1 MDIAGTEKPE
11 APPLAGPSGLG
22 LLARL
27 AAWRG
32 PFNGG
37 VVLMAVLIGAM
48 GFYVIYPLVLIL
60 INSFNVATI
69 AEPPAYG
76 FKNWV
81 EAFSEPGILRSLWNS
96 VRVGVM
102 LQLVALPLGI
112 FVSWLL
118 ARTNILFASG
128 FELFFWI
135 SFMMPTIA
143 TTFGWMLLLDPNTGL
158 VNTAIHQLPLVG
170 NLTFDIY
177 SFWGIIWAH
186 LVSTGISTKVM
197 LMTPAFR
204 RMDSS
209 LEEASRMSGASTWKT
224 MLRITVPMMTPIII
238 VVLLLSVIR
247 IFSSFEIELLLGVP
261 WGFYVYSTKIVDLA
275 RQEPPLVGHAA
286 ALGSI
291 ILVFLAA
298 FIPLQR
304 KLINRRKFTTVT
316 GQYKPKIIDLG
327 TWRYPATIFVALIV
341 FVLDFVP
348 ILSVLGGSFMTRFGF
363 FHLPKTWTLEY
374 WKMALVDPRLTMA
387 LQNTLIVAV
396 SAALA
401 GAFVFSLIAYVI
413 VRTKLPGRSILDTIC
428 WLPSAIPGV
437 LTGLGLLWLFLGTPV
452 FRPFYGTIFLIVIAY
467 ILGGVTLSTQI
478 FKANFVQLGSE
489 LEEASRMSGAGFW
502 RTYSGIVLPLMAQT
516 MVMICVIK
524 FMFASQHASAIILLA
539 TSETRTLI
547 LLALD
552 QVFAGH
558 REVASITVVFIMALT
573 LGVALIARS
582 FGLKVGLRAE

>member
-1 MDIAGTEKPE
+1 MSDTPTTVVGIRSRLSLPQ
-11 APPLAGPSGLG
+11 LHWGL
-22 LLARL
+22 
-27 AAWRG
+27 
-32 PFNGG
+32 
-37 VVLMAVLIGAM
+37 VLMFILIGSL
-48 GFYVIYPLVLIL
+48 GFYIVYPLILIL

-69 AEPPAYG
+69 AEPPVYG
-76 FKNWV
+76 LQAWRDAFK
-81 EAFSEPGILRSLWNS
+81 EPGIWQSLRNS
-96 VRVGVM
+96 IKIGVI
-102 LQLVALPLGI
+102 LQVIALPLGI
-112 FVSWLL
+112 FISWLL
-118 ARTNILFASG
+118 ARTNIFFAGG
-128 FELFFWI
+128 FEMFFWV
-135 SFMMPTIA
+135 SFMMPPIA

-158 VNTAIHQLPLVG
+158 LNTSIRQIPLLR
-170 NLTFDIY
+170 NLSFDIY

-261 WGFYVYSTKIVDLA
+261 WNFYVYSTKIVDLA
-275 RQEPPLVGHAA
+275 RQEPPLVNQAA

-304 KLINRRKFTTVT
+304 RLITRRQFTTVT
-316 GQYKPKIIDLG
+316 GQFKPKIIDLG
-327 TWRYPATIFVALIV
+327 VWRYPATLFVGLIV
-341 FVLDFVP
+341 FLLDVVP

-374 WKMALVDPRLTMA
+374 WKMALGDARLTMA

-396 SAALA
+396 IAALV

-413 VRTKLPGRSILDTIC
+413 VRTKLPGRGLLDSIC

-437 LTGLGLLWLFLGTPV
+437 LSGLGLLWLFLGTPV
-452 FRPFYGTIFLIVIAY
+452 FRPFYGTILLLVIAY

-478 FKANFVQLGSE
+478 LKANFIQLGSE

-502 RTYSGIVLPLMAQT
+502 QTYFGIVLPLMAQT
-516 MVMICVIK
+516 MVMIGVIK
-524 FMFASQHASAIILLA
+524 FMFAAQHAGPIILLA

-552 QVFAGH
+552 QVASGY
-558 REVASITVVFIMALT
+558 REVASITVVFIMTLT

-582 FGLKVGLRAE
+582 FGLKVGIRAE